1 MRTFSIQ
8 SFGCRVNQAESFE
21 WAEQLQAAGFSLSP
35 EWGQSDL
42 IIVNTCALTAGAE
55 RDVRKF
61 LRRIRHCHPQSQ
73 LVVTGCAVELLGE
86 ELERNKQVKAVVP
99 NEAKPQ
105 LLTPILG
112 SEASRQEVVA
122 TAGEPHSFRSRAL
135 VKIQDGCSQA
145 CTFCVIPQ
153 VRGKSKSRPADEII
167 SRVKHLTN
175 LGYREIVLAGIH
187 LTSYGAEQNPPLSL
201 LQLLRELTRIDGLG
215 RLRLS
220 SLDPREMDETLID
233 FLTGHE
239 KICPHFHLSL
249 QHASEPVLRL
259 MGRKSQA
266 EDYRR
271 LLVTLKEKSPQAAL
285 GADIL
290 VGFPGEKE
298 TDFKFLK
305 DFIAASPLTYLHV
318 FPYSPRP
325 GTVAARWPQPPRAVK
340 KERAK
345 ELRGLALSKNL
356 DFRNSLVG
364 QILPGIVIRHR
375 RTGETEVLTN
385 NYIKVMLS
393 KFLSPGQEVKVR
405 VRQAKPEATFGE
417 IVA

>member
-21 WAEQLQAAGFSLSP
+21 WAEKLQAAGFSLSP
-35 EWGQSDL
+35 EWGKSDL

-61 LRRIRHCHPQSQ
+61 LRQISRCHPQCQ
-73 LVVTGCAVELLGE
+73 LVVTGCAVKLLEE

-99 NEAKPQ
+99 NEAKPE
-105 LLTPILG
+105 LLTPIVG
-112 SEASRQEVVA
+112 SEASRPEVLFA
-122 TAGEPHSFRSRAL
+122 ASEPQTFRSRAL

-153 VRGKSKSRPADEII
+153 VRGKNKSRPADEII
-167 SRVKHLTN
+167 RRVKQLTD

-201 LQLLRELTRIDGLG
+201 LQLLRELTSIDGLG

-220 SLDPREMDETLID
+220 SLDPRAMDEALVD
-233 FLTGHE
+233 FLTSHE

-259 MGRKSQA
+259 MGRKSQT

-271 LLVTLKEKSPQAAL
+271 ILVALREKSPQAAL
-285 GADIL
+285 GADII
-290 VGFPGEKE
+290 VGFPGERE
-298 TDFKFLK
+298 TDFRFLK
-305 DFIAASPLTYLHV
+305 DFIAVSPLTYLHV

-325 GTVAARWPQPPRAVK
+325 GTVAARWPQLPGLVK

-345 ELRGLALSKNL
+345 ELRGLALRKNL

-364 QILPGIVIRHR
+364 QVFSGIVIRQR

-385 NYIKVMLS
+385 NYVKVMVS
-393 KFLSPGQEVKVR
+393 KFLSAGQEVKVR
-405 VRQAKPEATFGE
+405 IGQVKPEATFGE
-417 IVA
+417 VMA